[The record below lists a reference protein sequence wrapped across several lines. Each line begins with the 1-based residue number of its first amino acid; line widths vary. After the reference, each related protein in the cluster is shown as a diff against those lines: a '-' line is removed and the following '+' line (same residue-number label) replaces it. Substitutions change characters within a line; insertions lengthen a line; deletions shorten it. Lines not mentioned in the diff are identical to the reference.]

1 MPPVVCNKQSV
12 LGLQSQERLLAEF
25 QNTVKTGRSH
35 IPRVAAVSMTG
46 KGKRALGQFC
56 LGSGQ
61 NCPRA
66 ADVIPKI
73 GTFLGLL
80 NAPQQGAEANQAIS

>member
-1 MPPVVCNKQSV
+1 MPPVCNKQSV

-25 QNTVKTGRSH
+25 QNTVKTGRRH
-35 IPRVAAVSMTG
+35 IPGGRSLDDWEG
-46 KGKRALGQFC
+46 EALGQFC

>member
-1 MPPVVCNKQSV
+1 MPPVCNKQSV

-25 QNTVKTGRSH
+25 QNTVKTGRRH
-35 IPRVAAVSMTG
+35 IPGGRSFDDWEG
-46 KGKRALGQFC
+46 EALGQFC

-66 ADVIPKI
+66 ADVIPSPKI